1 MEDDHAP
8 HETNTVLSVE
18 GLRFPVEIADW
29 VFEETGNVLER
40 SPSLGIITG
49 FLGVVHELEEV
60 AISVLG
66 QSSMQRI
73 VESLTNDLV

>member
-1 MEDDHAP
+1 MEDDHTP
-8 HETNTVLSVE
+8 HKTNAVLSVE

-40 SPSLGIITG
+40 SPSLGIITR

-60 AISVLG
+60 TISVFG
-66 QSSMQRI
+66 QSSMQRV
-73 VESLTNDLV
+73 VE